1 MKSLELA
8 KSICSCKEVG
18 LALKDSN
25 HPCHKVVMTQEQMT
39 KGDENMRQRPEPWI
53 GNLEN
58 SKVLFIS
65 SNPSIS
71 DDPNISIREDFPTY
85 GTSEDDSAE
94 FFVNRFR
101 NKDGAP
107 HATFNHEG
115 HANFLY
121 RSNDGK
127 YRGKGNSF
135 DKPIETWQG
144 VYERAK
150 EILGE
155 GCDPAENYALTEV
168 VKCKSKAEVGVKK
181 ASANCIDQWMHKV
194 MQISPANLVVVI
206 GAPARDI
213 FAHKLAD
220 LGLEFGAESK
230 GYQMLGQRGRAL
242 RDIKISD
249 FGGKRRIYIFNW
261 HPTSM
266 IPNKSELLQ
275 FRNAYG
281 PELVEWMNRIA
292 NDEVDIPSS
301 PDVLASIIKEKT
313 ENAFSPRNGE

>member
-8 KSICSCKEVG
+8 KSICACTEVG
-18 LALKDSN
+18 LALTDKN
-25 HPCHKVVMTQEQMT
+25 HPCHKVVMTQQDMIQ
-39 KGDENMRQRPEPWI
+39 GDESMRQRPEPWI

-71 DDPNISIREDFPTY
+71 DDPDVSIREDFPTY
-85 GTSEDDSAE
+85 GTAEDVAAQ
-94 FFVNRFR
+94 FFVERFVP
-101 NKDGAP
+101 KDGVP
-107 HATFNHEG
+107 HATFNYEG

-127 YRGKGNSF
+127 YRGKGNSSA
-135 DKPIETWQG
+135 KPIETWQG

-150 EILGE
+150 EILGDS
-155 GCDPAENYALTEV
+155 CDPSENYALTEV
-168 VKCKSKAEVGVKK
+168 VKCKSKAEKGVKE
-181 ASANCIDQWMHKV
+181 ASAKCIDQWMHKV
-194 MQISPANLVVVI
+194 LEISPAKLVVVV
-206 GAPARDI
+206 GAPARNN

-220 LGLEFGAESK
+220 LGSEFGTDSK
-230 GYQMLGQRGRAL
+230 GYQKLGQRGRAL
-242 RDIKISD
+242 RDIKISE
-249 FGGKRRIYIFNW
+249 FGGKRRIYAFNW

-281 PELVEWMNRIA
+281 PEIVQWMADIA
-292 NDEVDIPSS
+292 NGVVQIPASS
-301 PDVLASIIKEKT
+301 ALLE
-313 ENAFSPRNGE
+313 

>member
-8 KSICSCKEVG
+8 KSICACTEVG
-18 LALKDSN
+18 LALKDKN
-25 HPCHKVVMTQEQMT
+25 HPCHKVVMTQQEMIQ
-39 KGDENMRQRPEPWI
+39 GDESVRQRPEPWI
-53 GNLEN
+53 GNLEK

-71 DDPNISIREDFPTY
+71 DDPDISIREDFPTY
-85 GTSEDDSAE
+85 GTPEDDSAE
-94 FFVNRFR
+94 FFVNRFNR
-101 NKDGAP
+101 KAGAP
-107 HATFNHEG
+107 HATFNYEG

-155 GCDPAENYALTEV
+155 SCDPTENYALTEV

-181 ASANCIDQWMHKV
+181 ASSNCIDQWMHKV

-220 LGLEFGAESK
+220 LGSEFGADSK
-230 GYQMLGQRGRAL
+230 GYQKLGQSGRAL

-275 FRNAYG
+275 MRNAYG
-281 PELVEWMNRIA
+281 PELVNWMHQIA
-292 NDEVDIPSS
+292 IGEVELPGS
-301 PDVLASIIKEKT
+301 PEALESIVKDKT
-313 ENAFSPRNGE
+313 ENPINLRNGE